1 LLDHRP
7 RARIVGRIMFG
18 ILLDVTER
26 KQADEA
32 REMLAS
38 EMSHRV
44 KNLFAIASSLT
55 AISARSAATT
65 TDMARDLIQRL
76 GALAGAHDLI
86 RLDLGQGGHKAALL
100 SDLFAVF
107 LAPYDNRGIVGDRI
121 RVSLPEVRV
130 GETSATTLALVAHEL
145 ATNSVKYGSL
155 SVAGGSLDVSCVDQ
169 DEELAIV
176 WAERGGPPV
185 STPTGFGGFGSK
197 LVSRSVSGQLDGSIA
212 FDWLLE
218 GVVVTLRVCKARL
231 AN

>member
-1 LLDHRP
+1 
-7 RARIVGRIMFG
+7 MFG

-107 LAPYDNRGIVGDRI
+107 LAPYDNRGIVGHRI

-130 GETSATTLALVAHEL
+130 GETSATTLALIVHEL
-145 ATNSVKYGSL
+145 ATNSVNYGL
-155 SVAGGSLDVSCVDQ
+155 SRSRAARSTCRASTK
-169 DEELAIV
+169 EELAIV
-176 WAERGGPPV
+176 RAERDGPPV
-185 STPTGFGGFGSK
+185 SAPTGFGGSGASW
-197 LVSRSVSGQLDGSIA
+197 LPGAQVVSLTGPSRSTGYSRVS
-212 FDWLLE
+212 W
-218 GVVVTLRVCKARL
+218 
-231 AN
+231 